1 VAAAKKRPQLET
13 RPDGPHCTP
22 SPRETPKLHA
32 TVPRQETV
40 LLNASVGF
48 QRVLGRVRRPLKHG
62 PASDA
67 PREARRFAVAPKLRH
82 GVHVVVAASRLAPV
96 REQRATVVA
105 AAPVVVAR
113 TETPAQPRRRTLISR
128 LGHERSVAMVV
139 VAIVVGA
146 SVVSVSAGHPAGPT
160 GNTNGAGTAARIAIG
175 GDTTGDT
182 AAEDTGDAAVTG
194 GTDGIDATDGTESG
208 SDDAAL
214 GANAGLDTTDST
226 GSVEFG
232 QPVVVSPPKS
242 PFAAIDLGDPE
253 FASTDAAG
261 VEGPFIDDGT
271 LVKPIAVDTTVP
283 DGSAL
288 VKTYTVKAGDTL
300 TDIATK
306 FKVSPMTVVW
316 ANDLKSK
323 TDFKKGDTLRI
334 PPVTGLIVKVTAT
347 DTLDA
352 IAARYGVDGTDIL
365 ATNGID
371 DPNLVVGQI
380 LVLPGAKGKAM
391 DRPTIKPSSRIRTG
405 SGGGSSIKGPSTY
418 TGGKFLWP
426 VVGGNNYISQYF
438 HYGHYAIDIAA
449 DYGSTVRAAG
459 GGIVTFA
466 GWKSNGGGYQ
476 VWVAHGSGLYTTYN
490 HMSAITVGR
499 GQHVGRG
506 QTVGRVGQSG
516 NATGPHCHFE
526 VWRGP
531 IWDGG
536 QRVNPLGYL

>member
-1 VAAAKKRPQLET
+1 
-13 RPDGPHCTP
+13 
-22 SPRETPKLHA
+22 
-32 TVPRQETV
+32 

-82 GVHVVVAASRLAPV
+82 GVHVVVVASRLAPV
-96 REQRATVVA
+96 REQRTTVVA

-113 TETPAQPRRRTLISR
+113 TETPAKARRTLIAR

-146 SVVSVSAGHPAGPT
+146 SVISVSAGHPAGPT
-160 GNTNGAGTAARIAIG
+160 GNTNGAGTAPRIAIG

-182 AAEDTGDAAVTG
+182 AADNTGDVPVTDG
-194 GTDGIDATDGTESG
+194 ADGTDGTDGTAS
-208 SDDAAL
+208 SDGDAAL

-232 QPVVVSPPKS
+232 QPVVVTPPKS

-283 DGSAL
+283 DGSSL
-288 VKTYTVKAGDTL
+288 VKTYKVKSGDTL
-300 TDIATK
+300 ADIATK

-334 PPVTGLIVKVTAT
+334 PPVTGLIVKVAAT
-347 DTLDA
+347 DTLAA
-352 IAARYGVDGTDIL
+352 IAARYDVNGTDIL

-371 DPNLVVGQI
+371 DPNLVVGQV

-391 DRPTIKPSSRIRTG
+391 IKPSIRLPNTTTRGG
-405 SGGGSSIKGPSTY
+405 SGGGSNIQGPKTY
-418 TGGKFLWP
+418 TGGRFLFP

-449 DYGSTVRAAG
+449 DYGATVRAAA

-466 GWKSNGGGYQ
+466 GWKSKGGGYQ